1 METVKEL
8 TVSRCMLV
16 GHGIITDVHTQARK
30 AVAVDVLQGCDVGGD
45 GFTSPLFTAGLYLG
59 PPF

>member
-1 METVKEL
+1 
-8 TVSRCMLV
+8 MLV
-16 GHGIITDVHTQARK
+16 GHGIITDVRTQARK
-30 AVAVDVLQGCDVGGD
+30 AVAVDVLQRCDVGGD